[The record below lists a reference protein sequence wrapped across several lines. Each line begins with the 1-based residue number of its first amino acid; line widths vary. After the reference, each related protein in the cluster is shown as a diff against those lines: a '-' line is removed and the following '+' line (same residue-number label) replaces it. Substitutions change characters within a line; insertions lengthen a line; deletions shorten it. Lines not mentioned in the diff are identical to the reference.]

1 MKRAAE
7 MVGGDDKI
15 YDLGIVGGGIN
26 GAGIARDAAGRGLA
40 VALVEKGDLAS
51 ATSSASSKLIHG
63 GLRYL
68 EYFEFRL
75 VREALG
81 EREVLL
87 RIAPHIVRPLR
98 FVLPHVNSLRPAWMI
113 RLGLALY
120 DNLNR
125 RVSLPGSESVD
136 LRHGPLGVGLK
147 PGLAKGFAYSDCWVD
162 DARLVV
168 LNARAAAEAGAAI
181 FTRTRCVGGRRD
193 AGLWRLKVRDEDS
206 GDERTLI
213 ARALINAS
221 GPWARELKS
230 NTLHLPRRRGLKLVQ
245 GSHIVVPRLHD
256 ADHALILQN
265 DDGRVVF
272 VIPYEGAFS
281 LIGTTESVL
290 DAVPGDDGRQ
300 QATLPQAP
308 DDEIA
313 YLCRAANRYMA
324 RTITPEDVIWSYSGV
339 RPLLAEDV
347 SDPKAITRDYEFELD
362 AADGEA
368 PALTIIGGKITT
380 YRRLAEK
387 ALDRIAPY
395 LDGMGPPW
403 TAAVP
408 LPGGDLGAG
417 GLDAFCDQLR
427 RDYRGLPAGYVAT
440 LARRYGSLAGEILGD
455 ARDPGDLGQGFGAT
469 LFAREVDYL
478 VAREWAVTPE
488 DVLWRRTKA
497 GLHTTAQQRDDL
509 AGFMARTA

>member
-1 MKRAAE
+1 MA
-7 MVGGDDKI
+7 GGDGKI
-15 YDLGIVGGGIN
+15 YDLLIVGGGIN
-26 GAGIARDAAGRGLA
+26 GAGIARDAAGRGLS
-40 VALVEKGDLAS
+40 VALVEQGDLAS

-68 EYFEFRL
+68 EFYQFRL

-87 RIAPHIVRPLR
+87 RIAPHIVWPLR
-98 FVLPHVNSLRPAWMI
+98 FVLPHVDSLRPAWMV

-120 DNLNR
+120 DHLGR
-125 RVSLPGSESVD
+125 RVTLPGSEGVD
-136 LRHGPLGVGLK
+136 LRRSPLGAGLK

-168 LNARAAAEAGAAI
+168 LNACAAAAAGAAI
-181 FTRTRCVGGRRD
+181 FTRTRCVSGRRD
-193 AGLWRLKVRDEDS
+193 AGLWRLEVRDEDS
-206 GDERTLI
+206 GVERTLL
-213 ARALINAS
+213 ARVLINAS
-221 GPWARELKS
+221 GPWARELKKR
-230 NTLHLPRRRGLKLVQ
+230 TLHLPTPHDLKLVQ

-290 DAVPGDDGRQ
+290 HAVPGDDGGK
-300 QATLPQAP
+300 QATLPAAP
-308 DDEIA
+308 DEEIV
-313 YLCRAANRYMA
+313 YLCRAVNRYMA
-324 RTITPEDVIWSYSGV
+324 RTVTPEDVIWSYSGV
-339 RPLLAEDV
+339 RPLMGEDV

-395 LDGMGPPW
+395 LDGMGPAW
-403 TAAVP
+403 TSAVP
-408 LPGGDLGAG
+408 LPGGDLGTA
-417 GLDAFCDQLR
+417 GLDAFRGELR
-427 RDYRGLPAGYVAT
+427 RDYEGLPAGYVAT
-440 LARRYGSLAGEILGD
+440 LARRYGTLAREILGD
-455 ARDPGDLGQGFGAT
+455 ARSPGDLGPGFGAK
-469 LFAREVDYL
+469 LSAREVDYL
-478 VAREWAVTPE
+478 VAREWAVTPD

-497 GLHTTAQQRDDL
+497 GLHTTAQEREAL

>member
-1 MKRAAE
+1 MA
-7 MVGGDDKI
+7 VGNDKI
-15 YDLGIVGGGIN
+15 YDLLIVGGGIN
-26 GAGIARDAAGRGLA
+26 GAGIARDAAGRGLS

-68 EYFEFRL
+68 EYYEFRL
-75 VREALG
+75 VHEALS

-87 RIAPHIVRPLR
+87 KIAPHIVWPLR
-98 FVLPHVNSLRPAWMI
+98 FVLPHVKSLRPAWMV
-113 RLGLALY
+113 RLGLVLY
-120 DNLNR
+120 DNLSR
-125 RVSLPGSESVD
+125 RVTLPGSTGVD
-136 LRHGPLGVGLK
+136 LRQDPFGAGLK

-181 FTRTRCVGGRRD
+181 FTRTRCIAGTRAD
-193 AGLWRLKVRDEDS
+193 GLWRLRVRDEDS
-206 GDERTLI
+206 GDERTLV

-221 GPWARELKS
+221 GPWARELKKE
-230 NTLHLPRRRGLKLVQ
+230 TLHLPTPHGLKLVQ

-272 VIPYEGAFS
+272 VIPFEGAFS

-290 DAVPGDDGRQ
+290 HAVPGGNGTK
-300 QATLPQAP
+300 QATLPEAP
-308 DDEIA
+308 EDEID
-313 YLCRAANRYMA
+313 YLCRAANLYME
-324 RTITPEDVIWSYSGV
+324 RTITPDDVIWSYSGV

-362 AADGEA
+362 AAEGEA

-387 ALDRIAPY
+387 ALDKMAPY
-395 LDGMGPPW
+395 LKRMGPAW
-403 TAAVP
+403 TAETA
-408 LPGGDLGAG
+408 LPGGDLGVAG
-417 GLDAFCDQLR
+417 FDAFLGDLR
-427 RDYRGLPAGYVAT
+427 RDYQELPAGYVAT
-440 LARRYGSLAGEILGD
+440 LARRYGSLAREILGD
-455 ARDPGDLGQGFGAT
+455 ALNPDDLGQGFGAT
-469 LFAREVDYL
+469 LSAREVDYL
-478 VAREWAVTPE
+478 VAREWAVTAE

-497 GLHTTAQQRDDL
+497 GLHMTAQERDAL